1 MKWYFFGVLKEN
13 HYLCRRYITYYK
25 VTMKKGLIAV
35 AVVVIL
41 AMAAVVFY
49 LLMDNRNLEQEKLE
63 MQELAELDK
72 QEMENDYERL
82 SLQYSEM
89 MTQINNDSII
99 AQLTQEQMRTQQLLQ
114 ELKNV
119 KASDAREITRLKKE
133 LATVRE
139 VLRSYIRQVDSLNQ
153 VNMSLMAENDR
164 VKDALAQSN
173 QANEG
178 LRQEKQNLTEKVAIA
193 AQLDASGISMQLLNK
208 RQKTAKKI
216 KDCKTI
222 QVNFTIARNVTAE
235 NGNRTLYVRIQTP
248 AGQVLTA
255 GSFPYENRQL
265 EYSMKKVIE
274 YAGEEVGVQTF
285 WQVGEYLEAGQYR
298 VSIFADGNMIGSKTF
313 TFN

>member
-1 MKWYFFGVLKEN
+1 
-13 HYLCRRYITYYK
+13 
-25 VTMKKGLIAV
+25 MKKGLIAA
-35 AVVVIL
+35 AVVVIF
-41 AMAAVVFY
+41 AMAAVVVY
-49 LLMDNRNLEQEKLE
+49 LLMDNRSLEQEKLE

-119 KASDAREITRLKKE
+119 KASDAREIARLKKE

-193 AQLDASGISMQLLNK
+193 AQLDATGIQMQLLNK

-222 QVNFTIARNVTAE
+222 QVNFTISRNVTAE

-265 EYSMKKVIE
+265 EYSMKKVVE

>member
-1 MKWYFFGVLKEN
+1 
-13 HYLCRRYITYYK
+13 
-25 VTMKKGLIAV
+25 MKKVLIAV

-153 VNMSLMAENDR
+153 INMSLMAENDR

>member
-1 MKWYFFGVLKEN
+1 
-13 HYLCRRYITYYK
+13 
-25 VTMKKGLIAV
+25 MKKALVAAV
-35 AVVVIL
+35 VVVIL
-41 AMAAVVFY
+41 AMAGGLMY
-49 LLMDNRNLEQEKLE
+49 LLLDNRNLEQEKLE
-63 MQELAELDK
+63 MLELAELDK

-119 KASDAREITRLKKE
+119 KAADAREIARLKKE

-153 VNMSLMAENDR
+153 VNQQLIAENEN
-164 VKDALAQSN
+164 VKDQLAHSN
-173 QANEG
+173 SVNAD

-193 AQLDASGISMQLLNK
+193 AQLDATAISMSILNK
-208 RQKTAKKI
+208 RQKSAKKM

-222 QVNFTIARNVTAE
+222 QVGFNIARNVTAT

-248 AGQVLTA
+248 AGQILTA
-255 GSFPYENRQL
+255 GTFPYENRQL
-265 EYSMKKVIE
+265 EYSMKKVVE
-274 YAGEEVGVQTF
+274 YTGEELNVQTY
-285 WQVGEYLEAGQYR
+285 WQVNEFLDAGQYR
-298 VSIFADGNMIGSKTF
+298 VSIFADGNMIGMKTF
-313 TFN
+313 TFE

>member
-1 MKWYFFGVLKEN
+1 
-13 HYLCRRYITYYK
+13 
-25 VTMKKGLIAV
+25 MKKTLIA
-35 AVVVIL
+35 AIVVIIL
-41 AMAAVVFY
+41 AMAGIMVY
-49 LLMDNRNLEQEKLE
+49 LLLSNRNLEQEKLE
-63 MQELAELDK
+63 MLELAELDK

-99 AQLTQEQMRTQQLLQ
+99 AQLTQEQMRTQKLLE

-119 KASDAREITRLKKE
+119 KAADAREIARLKKE

-153 VNMSLMAENDR
+153 VNQNLMAENDR
-164 VKDALAQSN
+164 VKDQLAQSN

-193 AQLDASGISMQLLNK
+193 AQLDATGITMTALNK
-208 RQKTAKKI
+208 RQKAAKKM

-222 QVNFTIARNVTAE
+222 QVGFTIARNVTAA

-265 EYSMKKVIE
+265 EYSMKKVVE
-274 YAGEEVGVQTF
+274 YTGEEVNVQTY
-285 WQVGEYLEAGQYR
+285 WQVNEFLDAGQYR
-298 VSIFADGNMIGSKTF
+298 VSIFADGNMIGTKTF
-313 TFN
+313 TFE